1 MIICFAK
8 GSPEIRFNLDRAIAY
23 RVDELESL
31 NIKFFES
38 IINIDFKEEE
48 DLKEAIEYIAVEVL
62 KLSPDFSI
70 DRFLKHFPYK
80 DKKILEG
87 IGNAL
92 RKAGLPN

>member
-38 IINIDFKEEE
+38 IIDIDFKEEE
-48 DLKEAIEYIAVEVL
+48 DLKEAIE
-62 KLSPDFSI
+62 
-70 DRFLKHFPYK
+70 
-80 DKKILEG
+80 
-87 IGNAL
+87 
-92 RKAGLPN
+92 